1 VGLLPPI
8 ILTMKNQQEIETELE
23 RLEQKR
29 RDAEITGHG
38 YNSFSDYRSD
48 ETRMNALKWVL
59 DIPITGRPR
68 R

>member
-1 VGLLPPI
+1 
-8 ILTMKNQQEIETELE
+8 MKNKQEITEELE

-48 ETRMNALKWVL
+48 ETRMNTLKWVL
-59 DIPITGRPR
+59 DIAITGRPR